1 MTAALVPMK
10 DLRDAKQRLS
20 SILFEDECK
29 GLVNAMLRDVLAA
42 LANARN
48 IQSVSIIAHDRDFSD
63 FGVGFVEEAENAGY
77 NEAVGFALGRPE
89 FAATSAILVL
99 PGDIPLV
106 TPSEIDALA
115 AKQTD
120 PTVRLASARDGDGTN
135 GLMISPPKLI
145 ETTFGIGSFVRH
157 RKIAENAG
165 AHVDT
170 IQGEGISFDIDT
182 PEDLIAFCA
191 VDAVSETHTFL
202 DLSGIRKRLLAENF

>member
-1 MTAALVPMK
+1 
-10 DLRDAKQRLS
+10 
-20 SILFEDECK
+20 
-29 GLVNAMLRDVLAA
+29 
-42 LANARN
+42 
-48 IQSVSIIAHDRDFSD
+48 
-63 FGVGFVEEAENAGY
+63 
-77 NEAVGFALGRPE
+77 
-89 FAATSAILVL
+89 
-99 PGDIPLV
+99 V
-106 TPSEIDALA
+106 TPFEIDALA
-115 AKQTD
+115 AKQTE

-202 DLSGIRKRLLAENF
+202 DLSGIRRRLLAENS

>member
-20 SILFEDECK
+20 SILFEDERK

-48 IQSVSIIAHDRDFSD
+48 IHSVSIIAHDRDFLD
-63 FGVGFVEEAENAGY
+63 FGVGFVEEAKNAGY

-89 FAATSAILVL
+89 FAGTSAILVL

-115 AKQTD
+115 AKQKNSGVPK
-120 PTVRLASARDGDGTN
+120 PTELQMQLITKWGTAS
-135 GLMISPPKLI
+135 
-145 ETTFGIGSFVRH
+145 
-157 RKIAENAG
+157 
-165 AHVDT
+165 
-170 IQGEGISFDIDT
+170 
-182 PEDLIAFCA
+182 
-191 VDAVSETHTFL
+191 
-202 DLSGIRKRLLAENF
+202 LLKCSCRGCDSSS